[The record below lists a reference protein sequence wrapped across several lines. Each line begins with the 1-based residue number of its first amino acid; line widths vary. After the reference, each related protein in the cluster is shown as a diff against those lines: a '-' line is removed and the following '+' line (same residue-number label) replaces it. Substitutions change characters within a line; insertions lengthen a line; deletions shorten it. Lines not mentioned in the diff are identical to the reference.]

1 MKKEQSFFGF
11 MLRIFAP
18 FAFLAVLLFGGI
30 WLRSKTEQPIK
41 VEPSIDVAAFEKQLD
56 GALKNRDRRVTEY
69 AIEAFIDR
77 LKLPQ
82 ATPTPGTT
90 IQCPPGQ
97 SPVTTPISATASRTT
112 CVAVTPTP
120 TPTPR
125 PSPTPTP
132 IATPTPTP
140 TPQPTPPPVG
150 VAELPRSFVDSRMPA
165 LTGIVRQVFAG
176 NNLQTVIN
184 AAARGDELILQA
196 GATFTGNFTLP
207 AKPGV
212 GWIVVRSGGS
222 SSLPEG
228 VRVSPS
234 QSPLMAKIVSPN
246 NAPAIATAAGA
257 SGWRMIGLEITHST
271 SSITALVRAGDWAAT
286 SQGQSASNIGIDR
299 CYLHGSSTSNT
310 RRGVEMHGVRVFV
323 VDSHFA
329 GFKENGADSQ
339 AICGWNGAGPF
350 KIVNNYLEAAGEN
363 IMFGGADPKIAGLI
377 PSDIEI
383 RRNLLIKP
391 LAWKGSQWSVKNL
404 FEIKN
409 GQRILFDGNTLEN
422 IWPAAQNGTAI
433 NLKSVNQ
440 EQSAPWSRAGDITI
454 TNNTCKNC
462 FRGLSLLGTDPS
474 QPGVK
479 MTRLMI
485 RNNVWEIVGDYF
497 AYINNGA
504 DDVVIDRNT
513 INNTQSLIQGENS
526 PSARLIFTGNR
537 VASSLPFGVKGDG
550 TAPGLDTLNRY
561 FPSHI
566 FTANLIIGG
575 ATGNYPAGNWYTVA
589 SVPPSASVGAD
600 NAQILQAQTR
610 P

>member
-1 MKKEQSFFGF
+1 MKKEQNPFGI
-11 MLRIFAP
+11 MVRVAAP
-18 FAFLAVLLFGGI
+18 FAFLAVVLCGSI
-30 WLRSKTEQPIK
+30 WLTNKTEQPIK
-41 VEPSIDVAAFEKQLD
+41 AEPSIDVAAFEKQLD
-56 GALKNRDRRVTEY
+56 DALKNRDRRVAEY
-69 AIEAFIDR
+69 AVEAFIDR

-90 IQCPPGQ
+90 VQCPPGQ
-97 SPVTTPISATASRTT
+97 QPVTTPISATSSRTT

-140 TPQPTPPPVG
+140 TPQPTPLPVG
-150 VAELPRSFVDSRMPA
+150 VAEMPRSFVDSRMPA
-165 LTGIVRQVFAG
+165 LTGIVRQVFSG

-212 GWIVVRSGGS
+212 GWIVIRSGGS

-228 VRVSPS
+228 VRVTPA
-234 QSPLMAKIVSPN
+234 QLPLMAKIVSPN
-246 NAPAIATAAGA
+246 NAPAIATMPGA
-257 SGWRMIGLEITHST
+257 SGYRMIGLEITHST

-286 SQGQSASNIGIDR
+286 SQGQSASDIGIDR
-299 CYLHGSSTSNT
+299 CYLHGNSTSNT

-323 VDSHFA
+323 VDSYISDIH
-329 GFKENGADSQ
+329 EVGADTQ

-383 RRNLLIKP
+383 RRNHLFKP

-462 FRGLSLLGTDPS
+462 YRGLSLLGTDPN

-479 MTRLMI
+479 MTRVVV
-485 RNNVWEIVGDYF
+485 RNNVFDVVGDYF
-497 AYINNGA
+497 AYVNNGA
-504 DDVVIDRNT
+504 DDTVIERNT
-513 INNTQSLIQGENS
+513 INNGQSLIQGENS
-526 PSARLIFTGNR
+526 ASARFVFTANR

-550 TAPGLDTLNRY
+550 TAPGMDTINKY
-561 FPSHI
+561 FPGAT
-566 FTANLIIGG
+566 FTSNLIIGG
-575 ATGNYPAGNWYTVA
+575 AGGNYPAGNWYTVA

-600 NAQILQAQTR
+600 VAAIEAARVRQ
-610 P
+610 